1 MAQTVKTHYEV
12 LELTPSATLQDVK
25 KAYRKLALKYHPDR
39 NPPTEKES
47 ATIQFRQV
55 NEAYETLSDPDKR
68 RQYDQDLKYG
78 RFDSGTTGGGSS
90 SGGGPTATTST
101 PYAAQQQHYA
111 FYHGGPSHPQ
121 PHHYRYRDPFAQFN
135 DLFQND
141 PFFNEA
147 FRDMDDLFA
156 KTFQQKHPNHH
167 SGTTTTT
174 SQQTQQQ
181 QHQQLQR
188 QQPKSWGRWIADC
201 LGIDFQIQTSSTTI
215 GPDGRAHTSHSSTS
229 YGGGN
234 NNRNRPAQ
242 HHQAG
247 STYTSRTTRTVIEN
261 GQQVTIQ
268 SLERDGNKIEEKY
281 VNNALVQRRINGIPE
296 QQLQNIAGGAEL

>member
-1 MAQTVKTHYEV
+1 MAQTMKTHYEV

-39 NPPTEKES
+39 NPPAEKES
-47 ATIQFRQV
+47 ATIKFRQV
-55 NEAYETLSDPDKR
+55 NEAYETLSDQDKR

-78 RFDSGTTGGGSS
+78 RFDSGTTGGG
-90 SGGGPTATTST
+90 GGPATTPYAPQQHHAFYQGGPT
-101 PYAAQQQHYA
+101 
-111 FYHGGPSHPQ
+111 
-121 PHHYRYRDPFAQFN
+121 HHHHHHYRDPFAQFN

-147 FRDMDDLFA
+147 FRDMDEVFA
-156 KTFQQKHPNHH
+156 KTFQQQHPNHR
-167 SGTTTTT
+167 SGTATTR
-174 SQQTQQQ
+174 QQAQQQ
-181 QHQQLQR
+181 QQLQP

-215 GPDGRAHTSHSSTS
+215 GSDGRARTSHSSTS
-229 YGGGN
+229 YGG
-234 NNRNRPAQ
+234 NRNRQ
-242 HHQAG
+242 VQHQAG

-281 VNNALVQRRINGIPE
+281 VNNALVQRLINGIPE
-296 QQLQNIAGGAEL
+296 QQLQNIGGAEL